1 MSKTI
6 LIIDDEEVIR
16 QSFSDHLQ
24 DMDFR
29 TLTAE
34 NCRSGVDMFGREKV
48 DLVLV
53 DLIMPDMN
61 GLDVLAHIRE
71 TSPDT
76 PLIAV
81 SGTGVISDAVEAI
94 RHGAWDYLLK
104 PVKDLS
110 ELDHALSMAFEKAR
124 LKQENRRYQ
133 EDLERMMAERTKA
146 LEEANRQLRLSE
158 QNLSSIKPDIMK

>member
-16 QSFSDHLQ
+16 HSFSDHLQ

-61 GLDVLAHIRE
+61 GIDVLAHIRE